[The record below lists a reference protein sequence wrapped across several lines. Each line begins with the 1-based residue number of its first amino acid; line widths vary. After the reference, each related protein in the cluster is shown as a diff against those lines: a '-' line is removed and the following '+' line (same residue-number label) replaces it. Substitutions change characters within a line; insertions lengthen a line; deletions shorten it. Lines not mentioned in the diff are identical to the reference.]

1 MLLKLIYMGKMDPNT
16 INVTIVTN
24 NETRGVLL
32 SLSNDDVTAICTFN
46 LIFFEHFTIFLKLKF
61 LQKCQNQKQWN

>member
-1 MLLKLIYMGKMDPNT
+1 MTERKKMLLKLIYMGKMDPNT

-46 LIFFEHFTIFLKLKF
+46 FFFGNILLFF
-61 LQKCQNQKQWN
+61 